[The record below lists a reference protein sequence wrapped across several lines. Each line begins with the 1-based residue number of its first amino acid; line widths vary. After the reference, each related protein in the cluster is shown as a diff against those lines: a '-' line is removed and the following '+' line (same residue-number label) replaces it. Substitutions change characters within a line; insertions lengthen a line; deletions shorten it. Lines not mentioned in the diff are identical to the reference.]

1 MQGELRIST
10 RGAGLTEITD
20 PVADW
25 LAGQG
30 AENGLLTLLIR
41 HTSASLLIQENADPD
56 VQRDLFAWLS
66 RLVPPATDPSL
77 AYLRHT
83 AEGPDDPAVDR
94 FRAAVAGSGMDAGA
108 ANRQVGQALGR
119 VLRAVLEQSLEQKRR
134 IRAVVS
140 GGDTS
145 GHATQQ
151 LGIYALSALAP
162 TIPGASIFRAHAD
175 GGMDGLELAL
185 KGGQMGS
192 PDYFG
197 WVRDGGGV
205 R

>member
-83 AEGPDDPAVDR
+83 AEGPDDMPAHIKSALLPVTLSLP
-94 FRAAVAGSGMDAGA
+94 VASGRM
-108 ANRQVGQALGR
+108 RLGTW
-119 VLRAVLEQSLEQKRR
+119 Q
-134 IRAVVS
+134 
-140 GGDTS
+140 
-145 GHATQQ
+145 
-151 LGIYALSALAP
+151 GIYVFEHRTAPHMRRVALHFL
-162 TIPGASIFRAHAD
+162 
-175 GGMDGLELAL
+175 
-185 KGGQMGS
+185 
-192 PDYFG
+192 PDQG
-197 WVRDGGGV
+197 
-205 R
+205 